1 MSSTASKTALP
12 FHDPDALVLPR
23 ELASFLKTTE
33 AVLSQ
38 NRFRGV
44 GIPYVRHGRRIL
56 YRIKDI
62 REYLDANTVPTGGG
76 A

>member
-1 MSSTASKTALP
+1 MSSTTAKTALP

-33 AVLSQ
+33 AVLAQ

-44 GIPYVRHGRRIL
+44 GIPYVRHGRRSTC
-56 YRIKDI
+56 R
-62 REYLDANTVPTGGG
+62 A
-76 A
+76 